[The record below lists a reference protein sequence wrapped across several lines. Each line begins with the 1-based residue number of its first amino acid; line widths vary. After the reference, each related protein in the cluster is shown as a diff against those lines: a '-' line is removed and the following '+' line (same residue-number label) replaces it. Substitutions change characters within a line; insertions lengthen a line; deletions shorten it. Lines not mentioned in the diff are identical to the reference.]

1 MRFKAIFVA
10 GFAIG
15 FVAGSRA
22 GRERYDQL
30 VKLSRQAAGSPP
42 VQKATAAVTA
52 KTQDLAKTAK
62 AKAPDLAK
70 SAVPKIM
77 ETAKQAADHLPFTG
91 KGGDADASL
100 ANAAD
105 GRVPHQA
112 DSPAS
117 FNGMRAD

>member
-1 MRFKAIFVA
+1 MRIKAIFVA

-15 FVAGSRA
+15 FVVGSRA

-42 VQKATAAVTA
+42 VQKATATVTA
-52 KTQDLAKTAK
+52 KTQDIAKSAA

-77 ETAKQAADHLPFTG
+77 DTARQAGARLPFG
-91 KGGDADASL
+91 KGGDADTSVAKG
-100 ANAAD
+100 AD
-105 GRVPHQA
+105 GRVPQQA
-112 DSPAS
+112 ESPAS
-117 FNGMRAD
+117 FNGIRAE

>member
-10 GFAIG
+10 GFALG

-22 GRERYDQL
+22 GRERYDQM
-30 VKLSRQAAGSPP
+30 VKLSRQAAASPQ

-52 KTQDLAKTAK
+52 KSQDLAKTAA
-62 AKAPDLAK
+62 AKAPDVVK
-70 SAVPKIM
+70 SAVPKIVD
-77 ETAKQAADHLPFTG
+77 TAKQAADRLPFTG
-91 KGGDADASL
+91 KGGDADASSPG
-100 ANAAD
+100 AAD